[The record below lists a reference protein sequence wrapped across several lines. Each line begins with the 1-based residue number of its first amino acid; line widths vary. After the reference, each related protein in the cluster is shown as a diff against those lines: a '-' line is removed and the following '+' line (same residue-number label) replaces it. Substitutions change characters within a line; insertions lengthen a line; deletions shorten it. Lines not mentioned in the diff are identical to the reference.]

1 MQRNQLATAKNDEAI
16 ELALLQK
23 LAERLPNDID
33 ILQALA
39 ELYTKNKLI
48 EAGLAVDQRL
58 AQLAPRDET
67 AWYNLACSYALM
79 DQIDEAFEALSKAID
94 FGYRDYEWM
103 KSDTDLDSLR
113 EDKRY
118 ESLLGYIFS
127 EIDTPCEDDEC

>member
-48 EAGLAVDQRL
+48 D
-58 AQLAPRDET
+58 T
-67 AWYNLACSYALM
+67 
-79 DQIDEAFEALSKAID
+79 LS
-94 FGYRDYEWM
+94 
-103 KSDTDLDSLR
+103 
-113 EDKRY
+113 
-118 ESLLGYIFS
+118 
-127 EIDTPCEDDEC
+127 